1 MKTRSLCFPIFALVL
16 FFTACQEDTP
26 EASVADLYG
35 TWVDTTEMGGDYFTV
50 RELTFKSYKKFTLRR
65 STYGLTLMGESVP
78 ALEPASWLEMAG
90 DVTLIDGVLNF
101 YSKTTSYQDVY
112 YHGDVVT
119 ETVYQQILNDCTYTL
134 LNNGKE
140 LHLNYFTFPLD
151 SPVPTE
157 ATMVKKD

>member
-1 MKTRSLCFPIFALVL
+1 MKIKLLCFPVFALVL
-16 FFTACQEDTP
+16 LFTACREDDP
-26 EASVADLYG
+26 EPSVSDLYG
-35 TWVDTTEMGGDYFTV
+35 TWVDTTKTSDDYFTV

-65 STYGLTLMGESVP
+65 STYGLTLQGEFVP
-78 ALEPASWLEMAG
+78 GLEPTSWIEMAG

-112 YHGDVVT
+112 NHGDVET
-119 ETVYQQILNDCTYTL
+119 ETVYQQVLNDCTYTL

-151 SPVPTE
+151 GPVPTE
-157 ATMVKKD
+157 ATMVKK